1 MSGREGTWKSDLIGE
16 LANSCFSGE
25 LPLRVEDDI
34 EMDETG
40 RRNESAST
48 WEVPLGTAAGEGKD

>member
-48 WEVPLGTAAGEGKD
+48 